1 MLSAELVI
9 GVSLA
14 YILFLFAIAY
24 YADRQQEKGKSIIS
38 NPHVYSLSIAVYA
51 TTWTFYGSVGKAATT
66 GLDFLLVYLGPTLT
80 AFSWWFLLRKI
91 VRIAK
96 ENNITSIADFISSRY
111 GKSEW
116 LGALVTIIV
125 IIGITPYLAVQLKAV
140 STTFDIIC
148 GYPRIQLPFMHGT
161 SPLPLETSFFV
172 ALILSVFGVIFGAR
186 HLVATERHAG
196 LVAAIAVES
205 TVKLFTFLSVGIFVT
220 YFLFN
225 GFTDIFSRLDT
236 KTLFS
241 LTSFGQSGEIGYPT
255 WFAILYLSMGA
266 IILLPR
272 QFHILVIENTDEAHI
287 KEAMWRF
294 PVYMFLI
301 NLFVVPIAM
310 GGIIL
315 SGGNVGADYFVL
327 TLPMRS
333 GHPWLSLLAFLGG
346 FSAAA
351 GMVMVES
358 VAVSTMFL
366 NHLVMPVIVRLK
378 ARGWFPILL
387 INMKRFG
394 IFLVV
399 FLGYIYQHII
409 GETYILVHIG
419 LISFAAVAQFG
430 PALIGGLYWRRG
442 NWAGAITGIML
453 GSAAWFYTLLLPSL
467 VKSGWWKT
475 DLVEKGPFGIELLKP
490 TALFGL
496 SGFDIWSHSLF
507 WSLFLNIGGYLI
519 CSIMLPQDEKERE
532 QVKKF
537 VDVFEAPKEEA
548 PWETK
553 RLTKPVTVMQFVN
566 LMSKFIG
573 EKLANEAITNY
584 LGNRNI
590 DETGGVSEFELPKL
604 KRFIEKTI
612 AGSVGAAAAGAIV
625 ESYLS
630 DIGSK
635 MESVYDVFSTVR
647 ASLEESRESLSMR
660 LTASQI
666 MSRTLDL
673 QIILDDLLEL
683 LRKEFG
689 FDLALIR
696 LINDEGKLTIYSYKG
711 LPIKPL
717 IEIERIPE
725 IDTYLG
731 DAFLSNEVRFINDT
745 QHMAKPRSKELLE
758 HEGIKS
764 FAHIPIA
771 RVGEPP
777 AGVLSVYSKSIV
789 GLFTEPLIKLLES
802 LAGQLAQAIAISK
815 EMEARERERKDKE
828 KALLERAKV
837 MKEMEIAK
845 QIQMSLL
852 PLAPPEIKGVE
863 LEGRCISAAHVGGDY
878 FDYILRDEDIVDIV
892 IADVSGHSVGAA
904 LIMSEARTVL
914 RAEAGTTTGAVDMV
928 RSLNKRLYEDL
939 SRAELFITMF
949 YAKYNAITRAFTYA
963 SAGHNR
969 PLLVRKGGESC
980 EELDAEGLILGVQ
993 YDPEYEE
1000 KSVMLMK
1007 GDSVLLY
1014 TDGITE
1020 AENEHEEQFGTERLC
1035 KTVCENRN
1043 QPAGDIMDTVL
1054 AEVNSFCKGK
1064 PLQDD
1069 VSMVVLKIV

>member
-24 YADRQQEKGKSIIS
+24 YADWKQEKGESIIS

-116 LGALVTIIV
+116 LGALVTII
-125 IIGITPYLAVQLKAV
+125 IMIGITPYLAVQLKAV

-148 GYPRIQLPFMHGT
+148 GYPRMQLPFMHYT
-161 SPLPLETSFFV
+161 SPLPMETSFYL

-205 TVKLFTFLSVGIFVT
+205 IVKLFTFLSVGVFVT

-225 GFTDIFSRLDT
+225 GFTDIFSRLDRN
-236 KTLFS
+236 TLFS
-241 LTSFGQSGEIGYPT
+241 LTSFGQSGQIGYPT
-255 WFAILYLSMGA
+255 WFATLYLSMGA

-272 QFHILVIENTDEAHI
+272 QFHILVIENTDEEHI

-315 SGGNVGADYFVL
+315 TGGNAGADYFVL
-327 TLPMRS
+327 TVPMKS

-366 NHLVMPVIVRLK
+366 NHLVMPVVVRLK
-378 ARGWFPILL
+378 ARAWFPKLL
-387 INMKRFG
+387 INMKRLG

-442 NWAGAITGIML
+442 NRAGAMTGITL
-453 GSAAWFYTLLLPSL
+453 GFLAWFYTLLLPSL
-467 VKSGWWKT
+467 VKAGWWQT
-475 DLVEKGPFGIELLKP
+475 DIIERGPFGITFLKP

-496 SGFDIWSHSLF
+496 TGFDIWSHSLF
-507 WSLFLNIGGYLI
+507 WSLFLNIGVYLI
-519 CSIMLPQDEKERE
+519 CSIMLHQDEKERE
-532 QVKKF
+532 QVRKF
-537 VDVFEAPKEEA
+537 VDVFEAPKEEV

-573 EKLANEAITNY
+573 EKLAHEAISNY
-584 LGNRNI
+584 MGNRNI
-590 DETGGVSEFELPKL
+590 DESGGVSEFELPKL
-604 KRFIEKTI
+604 KRFVEKTI

-630 DIGSK
+630 DLGSR
-635 MESVYDVFSTVR
+635 MESVYDVFGTVR

-673 QIILDDLLEL
+673 QIIMDDLLEL

-689 FDLALIR
+689 FDLTLIR
-696 LINDEGKLTIYSYKG
+696 LINEEGKLTIMSYKG
-711 LPIKPL
+711 VSIKPL
-717 IEIERIPE
+717 TENERIPE

-731 DAFLSNEVRFINDT
+731 DAYLSNEVRFINDT
-745 QHMAKPRSKELLE
+745 QHMTKPRSKELLE

-764 FAHIPIA
+764 FAHIPVA

-777 AGVLSVYSKSIV
+777 AGVLSVYSRSII

-802 LAGQLAQAIAISK
+802 LAGQLAQAVAIAT
-815 EMEARERERKDKE
+815 EMEAKERERKDKE

-837 MKEMEIAK
+837 VKEMEIAK
-845 QIQMSLL
+845 EIQMSLL
-852 PLAPPEIKGVE
+852 PLAPPEIRGVQ

-878 FDYILRDEDIVDIV
+878 FDYIPRDENSVDIV
-892 IADVSGHSVGAA
+892 IADVSGHSIGAA

-914 RAEAGTTTGAVDMV
+914 RAEAIMTTGAMEIVK
-928 RSLNKRLYEDL
+928 SLNQRLYDDL

-949 YAKYNAITRAFTYA
+949 YAKYNADTRLLTYA
-963 SAGHNR
+963 NAGHNR
-969 PLLVRKGGESC
+969 PLLIRKGEESC
-980 EELDAEGLILGVQ
+980 QELDAEGLILGVK

-1000 KSVMLMK
+1000 KSVILWK
-1007 GDSVLLY
+1007 GDTVLFY

-1020 AENEHEEQFGTERLC
+1020 AESEAEEQFGTERLC
-1035 KTVCENRN
+1035 KTICTNRELF
-1043 QPAGDIMDTVL
+1043 PGEIMDAVL
-1054 AEVNSFCKGK
+1054 AEVSRFSNGK
-1064 PLQDD
+1064 PLRDD